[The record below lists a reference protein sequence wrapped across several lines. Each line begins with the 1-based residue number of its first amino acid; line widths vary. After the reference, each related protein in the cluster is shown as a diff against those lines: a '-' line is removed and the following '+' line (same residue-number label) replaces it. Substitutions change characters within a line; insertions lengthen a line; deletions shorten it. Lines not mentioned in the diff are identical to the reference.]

1 MLSIVFWEELLW
13 RSLFLFEVS
22 QHFKF
27 RFLYHSFELIAG
39 FSVFFNLLSELRCS
53 CLIDRDNFVIVLS
66 FSTLGCVWRMIF
78 NFHRTL
84 QVDLFDW
91 MISFL
96 WKLEFGQRAKQ
107 FFEGIF
113 LSVGCWAFL
122 YFQSWCRR
130 TSKGFSEF
138 RLFWNILRLF
148 KHKFELKS
156 FFFGNKFH
164 GLIDSVFFLGADR
177 LFVAILREK
186 KGVGRSDK
194 FSTFGWVDCID
205 DVSIVI
211 NHFG

>member
-1 MLSIVFWEELLW
+1 MLNIVFWEELLW

-27 RFLYHSFELIAG
+27 RFLYHGFELIAG
-39 FSVFFNLLSELRCS
+39 FSVFFNLLSKLRCS
-53 CLIDRDNFVIVLS
+53 RLIDRDNFVIVLS
-66 FSTLGCVWRMIF
+66 FSTLGCVWRIVF
-78 NFHRTL
+78 NFHRIL

-91 MISFL
+91 MISFF

-107 FFEGIF
+107 FFKGIF

-122 YFQSWCRR
+122 YFQSWCRW
-130 TSKGFSEF
+130 TSKGSSEF

-148 KHKFELKS
+148 KHQFQLKS
-156 FFFGNKFH
+156 FFFGNEFH
-164 GLIDSVFFLGADR
+164 GLIDSVLFLWADG

-186 KGVGRSDK
+186 KGIGRTDK
-194 FSTFGWVDCID
+194 FSVFDWVDCID